1 MRPHSVASQCPFEVT
16 PEVTEPLGM
25 ETLVFFNVNGTE
37 MCARTNPAAN
47 TQPGVRTRLLA
58 DLNHMH
64 LIDEA
69 SGRVL

>member
-1 MRPHSVASQCPFEVT
+1 V
-16 PEVTEPLGM
+16 
-25 ETLVFFNVNGTE
+25 
-37 MCARTNPAAN
+37 N

>member
-1 MRPHSVASQCPFEVT
+1 M
-16 PEVTEPLGM
+16 TEPLGM
-25 ETLVFFNVNGTE
+25 ETLVFFSVNGAE

-47 TQPGVRTRLLA
+47 AQPGVRTQLLA

-64 LIDEA
+64 LIDQA